1 MLNSG
6 PPESVCHSLTV
17 DVEDWYHVCGAE
29 ILPDHRRQSRVVA
42 VTLRLLELLRGQGCR
57 ATFFMLGEVAEAYPD
72 LAPAIIADGHEL
84 ASHGWSHRLV
94 TELTPAEFRC
104 ELERTA
110 TVLKQQTGCTPFGFR
125 APRWSLDRSKTPWA
139 FEILKELGY
148 RYDSSL
154 TPLAAIGDP
163 NGPRVPHLIMTP
175 RGSICEFPPLV
186 ARSLLGNLP
195 VGGGWGFRSFPY
207 GMIERTLNSYQL
219 AGVPG
224 VLFVHPRE
232 LDPDSPRLSLPLLRR
247 FLAYGPRAGSGE
259 RLEKL
264 LANYTFKPLVEL
276 LDRVPLYP
284 DTSL

>member
-17 DVEDWYHVCGAE
+17 DVEDWYHVCGVE
-29 ILPDHRRQSRVVA
+29 ILPDYRRQSRVVTA
-42 VTLRLLELLRGQGCR
+42 TRRLLELLRRQGSR
-57 ATFFMLGEVAEAYPD
+57 ATFFMLGEVADAFPD

-110 TVLKQQTGCTPFGFR
+110 AVLKQQTGCTPLGFR

-163 NGPRVPHLIMTP
+163 NGPRGPHLIMTSQ
-175 RGSICEFPPLV
+175 GGICEFPPLV
-186 ARSLLGNLP
+186 AQSLLGNLP
-195 VGGGWGFRSFPY
+195 VGGGWGFRSFP
-207 GMIERTLNSYQL
+207 
-219 AGVPG
+219 
-224 VLFVHPRE
+224 
-232 LDPDSPRLSLPLLRR
+232 
-247 FLAYGPRAGSGE
+247 
-259 RLEKL
+259 
-264 LANYTFKPLVEL
+264 
-276 LDRVPLYP
+276 
-284 DTSL
+284 

>member
-6 PPESVCHSLTV
+6 PPEPVCHSLTV
-17 DVEDWYHVCGAE
+17 DVEDWYHVCGVE
-29 ILPDHRRQSRVVA
+29 ILPVYRRQPRVVA
-42 VTLRLLELLRGQGCR
+42 ACRRLLDLLRGQGSR
-57 ATFFMLGEVAEAYPD
+57 ATFFMLGEVADAFPD
-72 LAPAIIADGHEL
+72 LAPAIVADGHEL

-94 TELTPAEFRC
+94 TGLTPAEFRC

-110 TVLKQQTGCTPFGFR
+110 AVLKQQTGCTPLGFR
-125 APRWSLDRSKTPWA
+125 APRWSLDRLKTPWA

-163 NGPRVPHLIMTP
+163 NGPRAPHQIMTSQ
-175 RGSICEFPPLV
+175 GSICEFPPLV
-186 ARSLLGNLP
+186 AQSLLGNLP

-207 GMIERTLNSYQL
+207 GMIERALTSYQL

-232 LDPDSPRLSLPLLRR
+232 LDPDSPRLPLSLIKR

-259 RLEKL
+259 RLKKL
-264 LANYTFKPLVEL
+264 LANHTFKPLVEL
-276 LDRVPLYP
+276 LASCPPV
-284 DTSL
+284 S